1 MPSHIVARGVEYTAF
16 TEAKEVPAG
25 AQAAFLKMSMKALR
39 AHQEE
44 GLVDMIIGRDKLKW
58 QPLPIPEWPGS
69 SLLLMRME
77 FAPRYV
83 VRNLAE
89 LGRRI

>member
-1 MPSHIVARGVEYTAF
+1 VARGVEYTTF
-16 TEAKEVPAG
+16 SEAKEVPTG
-25 AQAAFLKMSMKALR
+25 AQAAFLKMSRKTLR

-44 GLVDMIIGRDKLKW
+44 GLVDMIIGRDE
-58 QPLPIPEWPGS
+58 LPIPGWPGS
-69 SLLLMRME
+69 SLLLMRTE

-89 LGRRI
+89 LGRRRSSPG